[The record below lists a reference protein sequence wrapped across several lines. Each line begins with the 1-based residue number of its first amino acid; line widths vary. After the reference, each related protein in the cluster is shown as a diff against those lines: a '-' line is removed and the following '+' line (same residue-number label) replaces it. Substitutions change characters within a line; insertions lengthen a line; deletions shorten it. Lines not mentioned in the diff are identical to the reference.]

1 MIYRDPGPSGAGTTR
16 FALNLTRREWLLV
29 LIAGAIWGL
38 FNVAYIVLISF
49 APELFTVRGYTLP
62 EASRIVSLIGW
73 VLIPSVPLAGFFI
86 ERIGRSNLIMVAA
99 LVITCAALAALPL
112 VDAPLAAF
120 VVVVL
125 VIGVPAGTIVVLPAQ
140 VLRAQSR
147 AGGMGVFYTVYYAAM
162 AVLPGA
168 AGLMRDI
175 SGSPAT
181 PALFAAAM
189 VLASLL
195 GLALFHAARRMRD

>member
-1 MIYRDPGPSGAGTTR
+1 
-16 FALNLTRREWLLV
+16 
-29 LIAGAIWGL
+29 
-38 FNVAYIVLISF
+38 
-49 APELFTVRGYTLP
+49 
-62 EASRIVSLIGW
+62 
-73 VLIPSVPLAGFFI
+73 
-86 ERIGRSNLIMVAA
+86 MV
-99 LVITCAALAALPL
+99 
-112 VDAPLAAF
+112 DEPLAAF
-120 VVVVL
+120 AVVVL

-168 AGLMRDI
+168 AGLMRDL

-195 GLALFHAARRMRD
+195 GLALFHATRRMPNDRKR